1 MDTVEEDRNSLQK
14 HQERCL
20 AVLQELTMMSDLLA
34 RNVLK
39 DPDCA
44 AYVLQVILDDPS
56 LRIESLTVQK
66 DYKNLYG
73 RSAVLDCVVKDAAGR
88 LYDVEIQQDNEGAQP
103 TRARYYSALLDM
115 NTLDPGEQFDR
126 LPESYVI
133 FITQGDIPGDG
144 LPIYHIRRMV
154 EETGKHFGDR
164 SHIIYVNASLQ
175 EDTELGH
182 LMHDFHCRSAA
193 DMYSPVLAGKL
204 RELKESPEG
213 VSVMCTE
220 LLQLREEGRAEG
232 RAEGRMEGR
241 AEGRIEGRAE
251 GRMEGREEGEYNRAV
266 AIAGSLLKAG
276 MDHALIAEH
285 TGLPLE
291 EIDRLSA

>member
-1 MDTVEEDRNSLQK
+1 MDENRNSLQA
-14 HQERCL
+14 HQERYL
-20 AVLQELTMMSDLLA
+20 AILQQLTMMSDLLA

-39 DPDCA
+39 DPACA
-44 AYVLQVILDDPS
+44 AYVLQVILEDSS
-56 LRIESLTVQK
+56 LQIESLTVQK

-73 RSAVLDCVVKDAAGR
+73 RSATLDCVVRDAAGK

-103 TRARYYSALLDM
+103 ARARYYSALLDM

-144 LPIYHIRRMV
+144 LPIYHISRII
-154 EETGKHFGDR
+154 EETGKKFDDR

-182 LMHDFHCRSAA
+182 LMHDFHCRKAA

-204 RELKESPEG
+204 RELKESPKG
-213 VSVMCTE
+213 VSVMCRE
-220 LLQLREEGRAEG
+220 LLQLREEGIEEGLAKG
-232 RAEGRMEGR
+232 RA
-241 AEGRIEGRAE
+241 
-251 GRMEGREEGEYNRAV
+251 EGREEGEYRKAI

-276 MDHALIAEH
+276 MDHALVAEH

-291 EIDRLSA
+291 EIERLSA

>member
-1 MDTVEEDRNSLQK
+1 MGEERNSLQA
-14 HQERCL
+14 HQERYL
-20 AVLQELTMMSDLLA
+20 AILQQLTMMSDLLA

-39 DPDCA
+39 DPACA
-44 AYVLQVILDDPS
+44 AYVLQVILEDPS
-56 LRIESLTVQK
+56 LQIESLTVQK

-73 RSAVLDCVVKDAAGR
+73 RSATLDCVVKDAAGK

-103 TRARYYSALLDM
+103 ARARYYSALLDM

-144 LPIYHIRRMV
+144 LPIYHISRII
-154 EETGKHFGDR
+154 EETGKKFDDR

-182 LMHDFHCRSAA
+182 LMHDFHCRKAA

-204 RELKESPEG
+204 RELKESPKG
-213 VSVMCTE
+213 VSVMCRE
-220 LLQLREEGRAEG
+220 LLQLREEGIEEG
-232 RAEGRMEGR
+232 LAK
-241 AEGRIEGRAE
+241 GRAE
-251 GRMEGREEGEYNRAV
+251 GRMEGREEGEYTKAI

-276 MDHALIAEH
+276 MDRALVAEH